1 VKPPRPA
8 YREPTPGSVLGPSA
22 QGELPAL
29 LPGETLRLGSCELC
43 FELASGGMATVYLG
57 VHRGAEG
64 FEKLVA
70 VKRPL
75 PRLCKD
81 PDYVD
86 MLADEAS
93 VSSDVNHPCIRN
105 VFDLGVAADGSPYL
119 VMEFL
124 VGEPLS
130 TVAQAMAEQP
140 QLVRTTRHHRIVSRI
155 IAGCC
160 QGMHAVHELTNRRV
174 PRNVV
179 HRDLTPDNLF
189 ALHDGTVRVTDFGI
203 MRARARRQRETAQTV
218 LKGKVAYMS
227 PEYLGCKPYDR
238 RSDVWALGVVLW
250 ELLTGSRLFRRQG
263 EADTLSAVAS
273 APIPRPST
281 LCSNVDR
288 RLDDIIGKALARNV
302 NQRYQT
308 AHDMAQDLE
317 AYLAHCGGAGAPDVG
332 AWLRQLL
339 PDSLPN
345 LTALVEATHELT
357 ARPSPSA
364 LGRVQLIAEPQRG
377 RPPPVLS
384 LSPNASLTPTKGPR
398 RERPTPV
405 GTGTLKGRY
414 SYFGRE

>member
-1 VKPPRPA
+1 MKPPRT
-8 YREPTPGSVLGPSA
+8 YLEPTTGSVLGGPRVK
-22 QGELPAL
+22 GEVLAL

-75 PRLCKD
+75 PRLCGD

-93 VSSDVNHPCIRN
+93 VSSDVNHPCVRD
-105 VFDLGVAADGSPYL
+105 VFDLGVAEDGTPYL

-130 TVAQAMAEQP
+130 SVAQAMSEQP
-140 QLVRTTRHHRIVSRI
+140 ELVRTTRHHRIVSRI

-174 PRNVV
+174 PREVV
-179 HRDLTPDNLF
+179 HRDLSPHNLF

-203 MRARARRQRETAQTV
+203 MRARKRRQRKTAQTV

-250 ELLTGSRLFRRQG
+250 ELLTGSRLFRRDG
-263 EADTLSAVAS
+263 EVDTSSAVVS

-281 LCSNVDR
+281 LCGTVDR

-302 NQRYQT
+302 DQRYQT

-317 AYLAHCGGAGAPDVG
+317 AYLAVTGGAGAPDVG

-339 PDSLPN
+339 PNSLPT
-345 LTALVEATHELT
+345 LTALVEATRELT
-357 ARPSPSA
+357 AKPSSSV
-364 LGRVQLIAEPQRG
+364 LGRVQLVAEPQRS
-377 RPPPVLS
+377 RLPPVVS
-384 LSPNASLTPTKGPR
+384 PSPNPSLTPTNDL
-398 RERPTPV
+398 RERPTSVSRGVPR
-405 GTGTLKGRY
+405 GRY
-414 SYFGRE
+414 AYFGRD

>member
-1 VKPPRPA
+1 MSSAREHTRLPPPNSRRNVHSPDF
-8 YREPTPGSVLGPSA
+8 PVPIDPSA
-22 QGELPAL
+22 LISL
-29 LPGETLRLGSCELC
+29 VPGQTLRLGSCELC

-57 VHRGAEG
+57 VHRGAQG

-75 PRLCKD
+75 PRLCAD

-93 VSSDVNHPCIRN
+93 VSSDANHPCVRN

-130 TVAQAMAEQP
+130 SVSHAMAEQP
-140 QLVRTTRHHRIVSRI
+140 ELVQTARHHRIVSRI

-160 QGMHAVHELTNRRV
+160 QGMHAVHELTDRSV
-174 PRNVV
+174 PREVV
-179 HRDLTPDNLF
+179 HRDLTPHNLF

-203 MRARARRQRETAQTV
+203 MRARVRRQRETGQTV

-250 ELLTGSRLFRRQG
+250 ELLTGRRLFRMKR
-263 EADTLSAVAS
+263 EADTFAAVLN

-281 LCSNVDR
+281 LCANVDR
-288 RLDDIIGKALARNV
+288 RLDNIIDKALARNV
-302 NQRYQT
+302 DQRYQT

-317 AYLAHCGGAGAPDVG
+317 AYLAHSGGAGAPEVG

-339 PDSLPN
+339 PSSLPK
-345 LTALVEATHELT
+345 LAALVDATRELT
-357 ARPSPSA
+357 A
-364 LGRVQLIAEPQRG
+364 
-377 RPPPVLS
+377 
-384 LSPNASLTPTKGPR
+384 PR
-398 RERPTPV
+398 REPPTSVAAPMPN
-405 GTGTLKGRY
+405 GRY
-414 SYFGRE
+414 AYLRRE